1 MRLQLIRNATMRLTY
16 NGHVILTDPFLA
28 PKNTIESFA
37 GISEN
42 PLVDLP
48 MPPQHVIEGAEMVLL
63 SHRHVDHFDLMA
75 QKMLD
80 KSLPVYCQ
88 PGDEEHVAANDFGNI
103 MAVEDVVEWEGIGIT
118 RTPGQHGTGEMAER
132 MGKVSGFVFQA
143 EGEPTVYWC
152 GDTIWYP
159 PVEETIEKFKPDV
172 IITHSSGATF
182 KGHDPILM
190 DTEQTLALV
199 QAAPG
204 SKVVA
209 IHMDSLD
216 HGTVSRPDLRTAAGN
231 AGLSKE
237 RFFVPED
244 GEELSF

>member
-16 NGHVILTDPFLA
+16 HGHLILTDPFLA

-48 MPPQHVIEGAEMVLL
+48 MPPQLVIEGAEMILL
-63 SHRHVDHFDLMA
+63 SHLHVDHFDVMA

-88 PGDEEHVAANDFGNI
+88 PGNEERIAANDFADI
-103 MAVEDVVEWEGIGIT
+103 TPIEDAVEWQGIT
-118 RTPGQHGTGEMAER
+118 ISRTPGQHGTGEMAER

-143 EGEPTVYWC
+143 EGEPTLYWC

-159 PVEETIEKFKPDV
+159 PVEQTIEKFKPDV
-172 IITHSSGATF
+172 IITHSSGAQF
-182 KGHDPILM
+182 EGHDPILM
-190 DTEQTLALV
+190 DADQTLALAL
-199 QAAPG
+199 AAPEAM
-204 SKVVA
+204 VVA
-209 IHMDSLD
+209 IHLDSLD
-216 HGTVSRPDLRTAAGN
+216 HGKVSRPDMRIAAEE
-231 AGLSKE
+231 AGLSKD

-244 GEELSF
+244 GEEITF